1 MPPPPPG
8 SELRGQQ
15 DRDQLG
21 IEAIRFQKLIS
32 QYVSM
37 YPPAARNQ
45 ITKLIVAWCTEVS
58 SNSTR
63 TKLNSNHRAIVG
75 RTPAPRG

>member
-37 YPPAARNQ
+37 
-45 ITKLIVAWCTEVS
+45 
-58 SNSTR
+58 
-63 TKLNSNHRAIVG
+63 
-75 RTPAPRG
+75 